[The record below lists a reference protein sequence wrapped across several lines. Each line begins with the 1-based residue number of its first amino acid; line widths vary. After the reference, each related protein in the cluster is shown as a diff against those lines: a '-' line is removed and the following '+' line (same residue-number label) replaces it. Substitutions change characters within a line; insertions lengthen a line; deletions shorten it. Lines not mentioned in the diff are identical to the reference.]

1 VWLEFLPWFLA
12 MAVLIACSCFFS
24 ASEAALFSLRDS
36 DRRSLAKG
44 NRAQRLAAQLLRDPD
59 RLLSAVLF
67 WNLVINISYF
77 AVTSITSIRIE
88 QHPDVGRTQA
98 VAFTVGSLLAII
110 FFSEMLPKSVG
121 VLSPRRLGSLV
132 SFPMAASARAV
143 DWLMPVLR
151 AANVLSRRVIW
162 PKFKREPQMEVND
175 LERAIELSTTDARLI
190 KQEQAILQN
199 IVMLTEIRVDEWMRP
214 RTQFQVFSPPVSLA
228 DLDGKI
234 TPSGYL
240 LVSET
245 DTEEVA
251 AAINLE
257 TITDLPDEHLEHY
270 ATPVSYVPWSAS
282 VATALEKMHTS
293 GREVV
298 AVVNEFGET
307 IGILTFEDL
316 LDTLFSYSPSRSK
329 RLLDQN
335 PIHFIEEGK
344 WLVAGVTSLRRLSR
358 FLDMELPYSRSV
370 TIGGVLQET
379 LQRLVRD
386 NDEGVWGPF
395 HFRVLEAPQRGHML
409 IELTIVGGEEAGS

>member
-1 VWLEFLPWFLA
+1 MWLEFLPWFLA

-24 ASEAALFSLRDS
+24 ASEAALFSLRGPE
-36 DRRSLAKG
+36 RRSLARG
-44 NRAQRLAAQLLRDPD
+44 NRAQRLAAQLLHDPD

-77 AVTSITSIRIE
+77 AVTSIASIRIE
-88 QHPDVGRTQA
+88 QHPEVGGTTA
-98 VAFTVGSLLAII
+98 VAFTAGSLFSII
-110 FFSEMLPKSVG
+110 FFSEMLPKSIG
-121 VLSPRRLGSLV
+121 VLSPRRLAAVVSLPLAV
-132 SFPMAASARAV
+132 SARAI
-143 DWLMPVLR
+143 DWLMPALR

-162 PKFKREPQMEVND
+162 PKFQREPQMEVND
-175 LERAIELSTTDARLI
+175 LERAIELSTTDAQLI
-190 KQEQAILQN
+190 KQEQAILRN
-199 IVMLTEIRVDEWMRP
+199 IVMLTDIRVDEWMRP
-214 RTQFQVFSPPVSLA
+214 RTQFQTFAPPVSLG
-228 DLDGKI
+228 DLGGKI

-240 LVSET
+240 LVQET
-245 DTEEVA
+245 DSEEVA
-251 AAINLE
+251 SAINLE
-257 TITDLPDEHLEHY
+257 TVTDLPDEHLEHY

-335 PIHFIEEGK
+335 PMHVIEQGK

-358 FLDMELPYSRSV
+358 FLEIELPPSRSV
-370 TIGGVLQET
+370 TMGGVVQEA
-379 LQRLVRD
+379 LQRLARPG
-386 NDEGVWGPF
+386 DEGNWGPF

-409 IELTIVGGEEAGS
+409 IELTLAGSEETVS